1 MTKNGAKKDE
11 KTEISFVV
19 HIMYFSLQSLFLCYV
34 FWHLVVNILLR
45 ELLFL
50 YNYIET
56 LAYES
61 GINSQLRKL
70 CLKKLVLKSSISA
83 KMVLL
88 PAHRR
93 MKSKEYSN
101 GFEKAHSARQSPLH
115 GDFMR
120 QSCWL
125 LSTLPSNL

>member
-1 MTKNGAKKDE
+1 MGQKKTKKQKLVL
-11 KTEISFVV
+11 SFTLCTFHYKV
-19 HIMYFSLQSLFLCYV
+19 YFFVMCSGTF
-34 FWHLVVNILLR
+34 VVNILLR

-70 CLKKLVLKSSISA
+70 CLKKLVLKSSIST

>member
-1 MTKNGAKKDE
+1 MGQKKTKKQKLVLWFTLCTFHY
-11 KTEISFVV
+11 KVYFFV
-19 HIMYFSLQSLFLCYV
+19 MCSGTF
-34 FWHLVVNILLR
+34 VVNILLR

-70 CLKKLVLKSSISA
+70 CLKKLVLKSSIST